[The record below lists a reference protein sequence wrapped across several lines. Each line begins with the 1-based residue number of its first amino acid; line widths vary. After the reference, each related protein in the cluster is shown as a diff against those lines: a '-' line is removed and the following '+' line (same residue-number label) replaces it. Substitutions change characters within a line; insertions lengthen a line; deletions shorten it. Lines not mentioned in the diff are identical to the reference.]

1 MSMITVKEL
10 TKTYKVPTKKPG
22 LGASV
27 RSLFR
32 PEFEERLAVRH
43 LNFEIG
49 VGELVGVLG
58 PNGAGKTTTMKMLS
72 GILQPTSGS
81 CEVLGYT
88 PGERNRAFQQR
99 IAMIMGMKNGLWW
112 DLPAADSFALQ
123 KEIYGIRDEVY
134 RKDLDLM
141 ADLLNVR
148 HLLSTPVRN
157 LSLGERMKMELIA
170 GLLHRPDVLFL
181 DEPTIGLDITAQ
193 RAIREFVRTI
203 NQERGV
209 TVLLTSHYMQDIQEL
224 CKRVIIIN
232 RGVIV
237 YDGSLTRVSEQFS
250 DLKTVVVSFLEPVPD
265 EMLQRL
271 GTVLEREPLRAT
283 LQVKRKDA
291 PQVVAALST
300 LPMAD
305 VNIQEFPIERAI
317 EHMFVQEIV

>member
-1 MSMITVKEL
+1 MSVITAKEL
-10 TKTYKVPTKKPG
+10 TKTYKAPTKKPG

-32 PEFEERLAVRH
+32 PDFEERLAARH
-43 LNFEIG
+43 LNFEIEA
-49 VGELVGVLG
+49 GEPVGVLG
-58 PNGAGKTTTMKMLS
+58 PNGAGKTTILKMLS
-72 GILQPTSGS
+72 GILQPTSGT
-81 CEVLGYT
+81 CQVLGYT
-88 PGERNRAFQQR
+88 PGERDRAFQRR

-123 KEIYGIRDEVY
+123 KEIYGLGEEVY
-134 RKDLDLM
+134 RKDLDVM
-141 ADLLNVR
+141 VDLLSVR
-148 HLLSTPVRN
+148 PLLNTPVRN

-170 GLLHRPDVLFL
+170 GLLHRPEVLFL

-193 RAIREFVRTI
+193 RAIREFIRTI
-203 NQERGV
+203 NRERGV

-232 RGVIV
+232 RGAIV
-237 YDGSLTRVSEQFS
+237 YDGLLMRVSEQFS

-265 EMLQRL
+265 EALQRL
-271 GTVLEREPLRAT
+271 GVVLEREPLRAT
-283 LQVKRKDA
+283 LQVKRKNA

-305 VNIQEFPIERAI
+305 VNIQELPIERAI
-317 EHMFVQEIV
+317 EHMFVQEVG